1 MSESRYWRPFLGVLL
16 MSSHPP
22 WRGGR
27 AAVAERVG
35 QWTGEWKV
43 PRSRRG
49 AVILK
54 KIRVIL
60 RNGGL
65 KRVRLGLHPG

>member
-1 MSESRYWRPFLGVLL
+1 MSESRAWCPFLGVHL

-22 WRGGR
+22 RRGGR
-27 AAVAERVG
+27 AEVAERVR

-43 PRSRRG
+43 PRSRRR
-49 AVILK
+49 ADILE

-65 KRVRLGLHPG
+65 KRVRLGLHLV